1 MKKILGGL
9 LCVFSLSLY
18 AGPLTVV
25 NITGLSIGDEVAA
38 DPGSM
43 RYTPG
48 SRVTVV
54 ERDGGPVVLQAI
66 VKRYADGGKV
76 VVEIVPEVE

>member
-25 NITGLSIGDEVAA
+25 NITSLSIGDEVAA
-38 DPGSM
+38 DPGSA
-43 RYTPG
+43 RYAPG
-48 SRVTVV
+48 TRVTVV